1 MNPPRVVASVKCWY
15 AVFSLSFSSNYIL
28 VTYFLFHN
36 GLFSSMLFNFQVCC
50 YFLDIIIDLHFLPPL
65 PRPKYPELFNLLT
78 CIMICFMGQCL
89 IHLERTRNDLWEL
102 KIFLLFRNCWMW
114 YYLNIKVFDRVVWI
128 SVATAELLFSCS
140 ISYRV
145 GNFKISKFNSR
156 VIFFLQ
162 LHHVFLRL

>member
-1 MNPPRVVASVKCWY
+1 MY
-15 AVFSLSFSSNYIL
+15 TFF
-28 VTYFLFHN
+28 
-36 GLFSSMLFNFQVCC
+36 
-50 YFLDIIIDLHFLPPL
+50 PPL
-65 PRPKYPELFNLLT
+65 PHPKYPELFNLLT

-128 SVATAELLFSCS
+128 SVAPAELVFSCS

-145 GNFKISKFNSR
+145 GNFKISKSNSR
-156 VIFFLQ
+156 VIFFPSITSCIFKTLNIIY
-162 LHHVFLRL
+162 LLLSSVFLHTFSLLYIDCIKHVG

>member
-1 MNPPRVVASVKCWY
+1 MDY
-15 AVFSLSFSSNYIL
+15 LY
-28 VTYFLFHN
+28 
-36 GLFSSMLFNFQVCC
+36 SSMLFNFQVCC
-50 YFLDIIIDLHFLPPL
+50 SFLDIIIDVHFLPPL
-65 PRPKYPELFNLLT
+65 SHPKYPELFNLLT

-128 SVATAELLFSCS
+128 SVAPAELVFSCS

-145 GNFKISKFNSR
+145 GNFKISKSNSR
-156 VIFFLQ
+156 VIFFPSITSCIFKTLNIIY
-162 LHHVFLRL
+162 LLLSSVFLHTFSLLYIDCIKHVG